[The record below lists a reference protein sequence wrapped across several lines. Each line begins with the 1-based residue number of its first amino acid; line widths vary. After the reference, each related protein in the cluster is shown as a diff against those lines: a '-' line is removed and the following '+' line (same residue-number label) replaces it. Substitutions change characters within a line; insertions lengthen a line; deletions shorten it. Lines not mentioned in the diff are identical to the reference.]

1 MKQIIFIV
9 GVLAVAGLAA
19 ESRASAHR
27 NQWVQDQ
34 NAQDNKFG
42 IRFAAEGTTLLVND
56 PVENRAAWDVE
67 TVATDPTFS
76 RPVLRAGFRTVRAGD
91 FAERINER

>member
-1 MKQIIFIV
+1 MSRARV
-9 GVLAVAGLAA
+9 LGLAAALAVIGLAA

-34 NAQDNKFG
+34 NAQDNKYG
-42 IRFAAEGTTLLVND
+42 IWFSVEGSTLVVND

-76 RPVLRAGFRTVRAGD
+76 RPILRAGFKFVRAGN
-91 FAERINER
+91 FVEAIQ